1 LIDGADNGEYQ
12 FVIRDLLIIANG
24 MWEERATTYQKITR
38 EMRDSFRILYV
49 EANYSWGKIIKG
61 LVFGTFK
68 IKPLGTFSKLNH
80 KFFILTPPPRLP
92 FRNYFRF
99 IGILNQLILRLYIKR
114 VMRKIGMTSP
124 ILWTFSHQSDRLIG
138 QFQES
143 LSVYHCVDYWQ
154 WLLPK
159 VFLMGSKTAIKRD
172 EILTA
177 SQVDF
182 VVSTSRFLQQ
192 YLKAFNSKSY
202 YVPNAA
208 EYDLFAR
215 ARNHS
220 LSIPED
226 IHNISKPILGFSGT
240 LEAKSDLD
248 LLRRI
253 ALESPAWNL
262 VFIGLTENVP
272 DLYKLRNLNNVHF
285 LGLKPLN
292 ELPNY
297 LRQFDVCLVPF
308 RKTDELSSISPLK
321 IFEYIA
327 AGRPV
332 VATRYPEIKDL
343 SHVVYLSN
351 SPQDFINNI
360 KRALSEKNNRRRVE
374 QKKFALNN
382 TWQKRATDLIR
393 LVDRYTTCKH
403 SEQIGDCSK
412 KN

>member
-1 LIDGADNGEYQ
+1 
-12 FVIRDLLIIANG
+12 

-38 EMRDSFRILYV
+38 ELRDSFRILYV

-61 LVFGTFK
+61 LVFGTFE
-68 IKPLGTFSKLNH
+68 IKPLGAFNKLDH

-99 IGILNQLILRLYIKR
+99 IGILNQLILRLYIMR
-114 VMRKIGMTSP
+114 AMRKIGMKSP
-124 ILWTFSHQSDRLIG
+124 ILWTFSHQSDKLIG

-192 YLKAFNSKSY
+192 YLRAYNSKSY
-202 YVPNAA
+202 YIPNAA

-215 ARNHS
+215 ARNQN

-226 IHNISKPILGFSGT
+226 IRQISKPILGFSGT

-253 ALESPAWNL
+253 ALESPTWNL

-272 DLYKLRNLNNVHF
+272 DLYKLRNLSNVHF
-285 LGLKPLN
+285 LGLKPLK

-308 RKTDELSSISPLK
+308 RKTDELCSISPLK

-332 VATRYPEIKDL
+332 VATRYPEIQQL
-343 SHVVYLSN
+343 SNVVYLADSA
-351 SPQDFINNI
+351 QDFINNI
-360 KRALSEKNNRRRVE
+360 KRALSEKNNNLRVKQAE
-374 QKKFALNN
+374 FALNN
-382 TWQKRATDLIR
+382 TWQKRAEDLIS
-393 LVDRYTTCKH
+393 LIHRYTVCKQDEH
-403 SEQIGDCSK
+403 THDC
-412 KN
+412 

>member
-1 LIDGADNGEYQ
+1 M
-12 FVIRDLLIIANG
+12 VIRDLLIIANG

-38 EMRDSFRILYV
+38 ELRDSFRILYV

-68 IKPLGTFSKLNH
+68 IKPLGAFRKLDNR
-80 KFFILTPPPRLP
+80 FFILTPPPRLP
-92 FRNYFRF
+92 LRNYFRF
-99 IGILNQLILRLYIKR
+99 MGILNQLILRFYIKR
-114 VMRKIGMTSP
+114 AVHKIGMASP

-138 QFQES
+138 RFQES

-159 VFLMGSKTAIKRD
+159 VFLMGTKDAIRKD

-177 SQVDF
+177 SKVDF
-182 VVSTSRFLQQ
+182 VVSTSRFLQR
-192 YLKAFNSKSY
+192 YLRAYNSKSH

-215 ARNHS
+215 APDKS

-226 IHNISKPILGFSGT
+226 MRNISKPILGFSGT

-253 ALESPAWNL
+253 ALESPDWNL

-272 DLYKLRNLNNVHF
+272 DLHKLRGLNNVHF
-285 LGLKPLN
+285 LGLKPLK

-332 VATRYPEIKDL
+332 VATRYPEIQDL
-343 SHVVYLSN
+343 SHVVFLSD
-351 SPQDFINNI
+351 SAQDFIKNI
-360 KRALSEKNNRRRVE
+360 YRALSENNDNRRVKQE
-374 QKKFALNN
+374 KFALNN
-382 TWQKRATDLIR
+382 TWQKRAKKLIG
-393 LVDRYTTCKH
+393 LADRYTACKNAGLT
-403 SEQIGDCSK
+403 GDCENK
-412 KN
+412 